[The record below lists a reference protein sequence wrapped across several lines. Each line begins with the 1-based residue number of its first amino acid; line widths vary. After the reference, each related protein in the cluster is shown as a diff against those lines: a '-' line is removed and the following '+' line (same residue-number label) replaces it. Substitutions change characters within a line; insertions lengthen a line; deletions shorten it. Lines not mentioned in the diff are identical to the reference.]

1 MYDIVI
7 IGAGVVGTAVA
18 RELSKYQLRITVLEK
33 NNEIACGATKANSG
47 IVYNGH
53 TARPDKLKGRLTLQ
67 GRQMFEALCRELDV
81 AFKPIDML
89 IVGFDDEDGYAHDE
103 ILCPSRI
110 VTTTVP
116 IEGGVCKRLPVR
128 SSEPLPKEWIGE
140 WMRLVKELRVKAP
153 VRVGEI
159 LIVGILGTGTDVISS
174 KGVAQD
180 Q

>member
-53 TARPDKLKGRLTLQ
+53 TARPDKLKGRLTFR

-81 AFKPIDML
+81 AFKPVDML
-89 IVGFDDEDGYAHDE
+89 VVGFDDEDDAA
-103 ILCPSRI
+103 
-110 VTTTVP
+110 
-116 IEGGVCKRLPVR
+116 IE
-128 SSEPLPKEWIGE
+128 
-140 WMRLVKELRVKAP
+140 ELRKGQPPTA
-153 VRVGEI
+153 
-159 LIVGILGTGTDVISS
+159 LLASASS
-174 KGVAQD
+174 AGKKLCSVSPS
-180 Q
+180 